1 MLTTTR
7 VPVTMWV
14 GTMVRTPF
22 DSMAGLNEPDA
33 VCPFIAGSVS
43 TISSVT
49 FCGISMET
57 ATPSCKARIHH
68 HALLEIFLVIPDHV
82 GRHLHL
88 VESLLVHEMEAVAIL
103 IEVAEFVVFDM
114 GTFDLVG
121 GLVAPLGLHAVRN
134 AAHIDLG
141 RGSALAGMK
150 IFRVKDDVE
159 LAVEIDDIPLAE
171 RRSDDLH
178 DRNP

>member
-43 TISSVT
+43 VISSVT

-57 ATPSCKARIHH
+57 GDAFVQGEIDH
-68 HALLEIFLVIPDHV
+68 HAFLEIFLVVADHV

-88 VESLLVHEMEAVAIL
+88 VVSLLVHEMKAVAIL
-103 IEVAEFVVFDM
+103 IEVARIR
-114 GTFDLVG
+114 GPRHG
-121 GLVAPLGLHAVRN
+121 RARPGRWSCS
-134 AAHIDLG
+134 AA
-141 RGSALAGMK
+141 GSS
-150 IFRVKDDVE
+150 
-159 LAVEIDDIPLAE
+159 
-171 RRSDDLH
+171 RRQKSGAYRPGSWECLCRDENFP
-178 DRNP
+178 R